1 MISAALTLGGC
12 TVGPNYHAP
21 QSKVP
26 ATYVESAASPAIER
40 ASGNQD
46 LYNWWRQ
53 FGDGTLDALVERA
66 LAHNLTLASSASRIR
81 EARFQQIE
89 TGAAAYPSLN
99 ALGSAVAY
107 RSNASTATV
116 TGSAGLSLPSRL
128 NLYALGFD
136 ASWELDLFGSTRRAL
151 EAATANSEASVWTR
165 RDGEVSLIA
174 ELANDYLVLRAYQA
188 RITLGNAE
196 LARQQDLLALIQARR
211 STGFV
216 TELDVNQ
223 QSTLVATAAAQIPQL
238 EAEAR
243 VSMHAMGVLLGE
255 PPEVLERELMSASEA
270 LPSPPE
276 LPPGLPSELLWR
288 RPDIRTAE
296 RRVAAAS
303 AQIGVKTASLYPKLD
318 LMALGS
324 FAGMSLSD
332 LLSRQNLIAAALG
345 MASEPVFDGGRNRA
359 SVGEAREQYTQALLA
374 YQATVIG
381 ALRDV
386 EDALARRQAEEVR
399 RERLEQAV
407 RAAEGTLDIANTRYQ
422 TGFVPFVNV
431 LQAQYALLNARDQ
444 LTQCQALVVTDLVAL
459 YKALGGG
466 WSK

>member
-1 MISAALTLGGC
+1 MELS
-12 TVGPNYHAP
+12 
-21 QSKVP
+21 
-26 ATYVESAASPAIER
+26 
-40 ASGNQD
+40 SGQQD
-46 LYNWWRQ
+46 LSGWWRQ
-53 FGDGTLDALVERA
+53 FGDATLDALIDRA
-66 LAHNLTLASSASRIR
+66 LAHNLTLAASGSRIR

-89 TGAAAYPSLN
+89 AGAAAYPSLN
-99 ALGSAVAY
+99 ALGAALAY
-107 RSNASTATV
+107 RSNASSGAA
-116 TGSAGLSLPSRL
+116 TGSSGLSLPSRL
-128 NLYALGFD
+128 NFYSLGFD
-136 ASWELDLFGSTRRAL
+136 ASWELDLFGSTRRAV
-151 EAATANSEASVWTR
+151 EAAKANSEASVWTR
-165 RDGEVSLIA
+165 RDGEVSLTA
-174 ELANDYLVLRAYQA
+174 ELANDYLTLRAYQA
-188 RITLGNAE
+188 RIALGKAE
-196 LARQQDLLALIQARR
+196 LERQQDLLALIKARR

-238 EAEAR
+238 DAETQ
-243 VSMHAMGVLLGE
+243 VSMHAIGVLLGE
-255 PPEVLERELMSASEA
+255 PPEVLEQELATTADS

-303 AQIGVKTASLYPKLD
+303 AEIGVKTASLYPKLD
-318 LMALGS
+318 LMALGG

-332 LLSRQNLIAAALG
+332 LLSGQNLIAAALG

-359 SVGEAREQYTQALLA
+359 AVGEAKEQYTQAVLA
-374 YQATVIG
+374 YQATIIG

-407 RAAEGTLDIANTRYQ
+407 RAAESTLDIANTRYQ
-422 TGFVPFVNV
+422 TGFITFVNV